1 MQIEPQT
8 VAHELIFGLL
18 PLQDR
23 YLIHILTFTLS
34 ISTSVKMFKLLNTLK
49 MKLRSK
55 ISSMKEKRRRRNL
68 GRKDSLYPID
78 VPLHLS
84 QIDLGEEL
92 TRVPSLTSLQEAEQT
107 EQTGEPLSRVPSL
120 TSLFSDFNFD
130 CEQEQEV
137 QTDESTEAGQTE
149 QTGQPLSRVPSLTSL
164 FSDFNFD
171 CEHEQQAQT
180 DESTEAEQTE
190 QTGQPLS
197 RVPSL
202 TSLFSDFNFD
212 YEHEQEAQ
220 TDESTEVATTE
231 ETVEPSC
238 QEMQWAVDTRRNV
251 QLVELRLSSDCKL
264 GGTVVVANL
273 AYHKNVF
280 VRWTADNWAS
290 YQDQVA
296 SYAHSSDGYSHD
308 CFVFC
313 IDSPLLRQEGGVCVE
328 LAVAYQVD
336 GQEFWDNNQQQNF
349 DLLFHSST
357 PETISMS

>member
-1 MQIEPQT
+1 MENMASPLGNLGLCRSN
-8 VAHELIFGLL
+8 HKLLLIFGLL

-55 ISSMKEKRRRRNL
+55 ISSMKEKRRRQNL

-92 TRVPSLTSLQEAEQT
+92 TRVPSLTTLQEAERI
-107 EQTGEPLSRVPSL
+107 EQLEEPLSRVPSL
-120 TSLFSDFNFD
+120 TSLFSDFDFD
-130 CEQEQEV
+130 CEHEQEV
-137 QTDESTEAGQTE
+137 QTDESTEAEQTE

-164 FSDFNFD
+164 FSDFDFD
-171 CEHEQQAQT
+171 CEHEQEVQT

-220 TDESTEVATTE
+220 TDESTTEVATTG

-264 GGTVVVANL
+264 GRTVVVANP
-273 AYHKNVF
+273 AY
-280 VRWTADNWAS
+280 
-290 YQDQVA
+290 
-296 SYAHSSDGYSHD
+296 
-308 CFVFC
+308 
-313 IDSPLLRQEGGVCVE
+313 
-328 LAVAYQVD
+328 
-336 GQEFWDNNQQQNF
+336 
-349 DLLFHSST
+349 LFSGR
-357 PETISMS
+357 

>member
-1 MQIEPQT
+1 
-8 VAHELIFGLL
+8 
-18 PLQDR
+18 
-23 YLIHILTFTLS
+23 
-34 ISTSVKMFKLLNTLK
+34 

-55 ISSMKEKRRRRNL
+55 ISSMKEKRRRKNL

-130 CEQEQEV
+130 CEHEQE
-137 QTDESTEAGQTE
+137 
-149 QTGQPLSRVPSLTSL
+149 
-164 FSDFNFD
+164 
-171 CEHEQQAQT
+171 AQT

-202 TSLFSDFNFD
+202 TSLFSDFNFEC
-212 YEHEQEAQ
+212 EHEQETQA
-220 TDESTEVATTE
+220 DESTEVATTE

-238 QEMQWAVDTRRNV
+238 QKMQWAVDTRRNV
-251 QLVELRLSSDCKL
+251 QLVELRLSADCKL

-273 AYHKNVF
+273 AYHKNVY

-296 SYAHSSDGYSHD
+296 SYAHSSDDYSHD
-308 CFVFC
+308 WFVFS

-328 LAVAYQVD
+328 LSVAYQVD

-349 DLLFHSST
+349 ELLLN
-357 PETISMS
+357 

>member
-1 MQIEPQT
+1 
-8 VAHELIFGLL
+8 
-18 PLQDR
+18 
-23 YLIHILTFTLS
+23 
-34 ISTSVKMFKLLNTLK
+34 
-49 MKLRSK
+49 
-55 ISSMKEKRRRRNL
+55 MKEKRRRRNL

-130 CEQEQEV
+130 CEQEQEG
-137 QTDESTEAGQTE
+137 QTNESTEAEQTE

-164 FSDFNFD
+164 FSDFDFG
-171 CEHEQQAQT
+171 CEHEQEVQT

-202 TSLFSDFNFD
+202 TSLFSDFDFD
-212 YEHEQEAQ
+212 CENEQEVQ

-251 QLVELRLSSDCKL
+251 QLVELRLSADCKL
-264 GGTVVVANL
+264 SGTVTVVNL

-296 SYAHSSDGYSHD
+296 SYDHSSDGYSHD
-308 CFVFC
+308 WFVFY

-349 DLLFHSST
+349 ELFLN
-357 PETISMS
+357 